1 MKRKRDPRPAEAG
14 RGLIYQVG
22 VARCLL
28 REIEFTGRQGILGE
42 LIIIGTEFLY
52 NKHPLEANQ
61 LQGGAFIE
69 MPCYKFPLNHHPEVK
84 Q

>member
-1 MKRKRDPRPAEAG
+1 M
-14 RGLIYQVG
+14 IYQAG

-42 LIIIGTEFLY
+42 LIIIIGTEFLY